1 MATSA
6 KKINKTQSKVVDK
19 DSKKI
24 PQERHK
30 QNDSRDNPTEFYRS
44 DEYVRVA
51 EEPDD
56 LDRDQRISDKK
67 EAESDRSYQQN
78 TSDRQANYFKQG
90 VGGDQPKQTTNLDN
104 YGFRYDSK
112 DERGM
117 SNSKED
123 SKNPKVKDKLKSSSK
138 LKKV

>member
-6 KKINKTQSKVVDK
+6 KSN
-19 DSKKI
+19 DSKQI
-24 PQERHK
+24 PQKRHK
-30 QNDSRDNPTEFYRS
+30 QNDSRENPTDFYRS
-44 DEYVRVA
+44 DEYIRVA
-51 EEPDD
+51 EETDD
-56 LDRDQRISDKK
+56 IDRNQKISDKRK
-67 EAESDRSYQQN
+67 AESDRSYQQN

-104 YGFRYDSK
+104 YGYRYGSK

-117 SNSKED
+117 SNSKKD
-123 SKNPKVKDKLKSSSK
+123 SKNPKAKDKLRSSAK